1 MTDLN
6 YLREA
11 LRHAKSASHDNH
23 THVGAVL
30 VVGKRHIYAANRRAV
45 GLDGQKA
52 DIIEHAERAAIYK
65 AAACGYAT
73 AGGVLYAPWFA
84 CPDCARAIV
93 LAGIREV
100 VGLSSL
106 RLATPER
113 WLWPITVGDAILRSG
128 GVGVRL
134 VEGETGVVIRFNGED
149 YKC

>member
-45 GLDGQKA
+45 GLDGQKS
-52 DIIEHAERAAIYK
+52 DIIEHAERAVIYK

-100 VGLSSL
+100 VGLKSL

>member
-11 LRHAKSASHDNH
+11 LRYAKRASHDND
-23 THVGAVL
+23 THVGSVL
-30 VVGKRHIYAANRRAV
+30 VLGKRHLYAANRRAV
-45 GLDGQKA
+45 GLDGGKA
-52 DIIEHAERAAIYK
+52 DIIEHAERAVVYK
-65 AAACGYAT
+65 AASCGYAT

-128 GVGVRL
+128 GVGIRL
-134 VEGETGVVIRFNGED
+134 VDGETGVVIRFNGGD
-149 YKC
+149 LKC

>member
-11 LRHAKSASHDNH
+11 LRHAKSASHDND

-45 GLDGQKA
+45 GLDAEKA
-52 DIIEHAERAAIYK
+52 DVIEHAERAAIYK
-65 AAACGYAT
+65 AASCGYAT

-84 CPDCARAIV
+84 CPECARAIV

-100 VGLSSL
+100 VGLKSL

-113 WLWPITVGDAILRSG
+113 WLWPITVGDAILRAG

-134 VEGETGVVIRFNGED
+134 VDGETGVVIRFNGED

>member
-45 GLDGQKA
+45 GLDAEKA

-100 VGLSSL
+100 VGLNSL

-134 VEGETGVVIRFNGED
+134 VDGETGVVIRFNGGD
-149 YKC
+149 LKC